1 MVILWLMISDRARH
15 ELGSATLSHKCKVDL
30 RQDALPFGH
39 WMYLPFTFSVT
50 EVILV
55 QGDLGEVAQVRPS
68 HSFRRRLFGFSLFVV
83 ASDSCRGT
91 TALPRRLRLALSLL
105 PRQRLSP
112 ARGRA
117 RLLGAV
123 SRELVLRKL
132 PVLPN
137 GARAALCQP

>member
-55 QGDLGEVAQVRPS
+55 PALPTLVLARLRFPGRYDHFLVVGGLESHPFACCCSHYPPDLGVVFSSGGCPVPS
-68 HSFRRRLFGFSLFVV
+68 SLRGGSLSVLRYPPCQLIVGLMFSLVV
-83 ASDSCRGT
+83 
-91 TALPRRLRLALSLL
+91 PR
-105 PRQRLSP
+105 
-112 ARGRA
+112 
-117 RLLGAV
+117 
-123 SRELVLRKL
+123 
-132 PVLPN
+132 
-137 GARAALCQP
+137 